1 MAIIQQPPEK
11 EHVFLA
17 LLPLFHVFG
26 LTITLLLPARMAAR
40 VVPMPRYVPADMLE
54 AFKKYQFT
62 AFIGAPSV
70 YISLLQQ
77 KNLAQYDLHHHHI
90 LYFGI
95 EPPCLSNG

>member
-1 MAIIQQPPEK
+1 MADPREPIGQSHPADGDHSAAPGK

-26 LTITLLLPARMAAR
+26 LTITLLLPARMAAPSGPHR
-40 VVPMPRYVPADMLE
+40 RGMSPADMLE

-77 KNLAQYDLHHHHI
+77 KNL
-90 LYFGI
+90 
-95 EPPCLSNG
+95 